1 MTRKHF
7 VTIAASLKEQNASYE
22 TCIQVTNALIK
33 TNDSFDHN
41 RFMAA
46 CGFDDFALT
55 SYGCK
60 IA

>member
-46 CGFDDFALT
+46 CGFEEFA
-55 SYGCK
+55 K
-60 IA
+60 